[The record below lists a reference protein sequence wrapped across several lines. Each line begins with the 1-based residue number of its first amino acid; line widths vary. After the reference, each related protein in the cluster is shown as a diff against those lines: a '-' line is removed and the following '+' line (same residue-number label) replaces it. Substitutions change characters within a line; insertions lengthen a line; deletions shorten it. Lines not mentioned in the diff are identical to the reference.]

1 MVDISLFS
9 IPTSRLKLG
18 AVLARGSPGITLY
31 QAELQLRK
39 YVTKVCLTCLL
50 EPLSIQAAFTGM
62 CPAVAVKK
70 LQTGS
75 APAAVE
81 AAFLEEVQTLQL
93 ASAFCQQACR
103 TLGCCKVDGDACI
116 VMSLYPK
123 SAAKRLEES
132 QGWSWPAQRLT
143 SI

>member
-62 CPAVAVKK
+62 CPAG
-70 LQTGS
+70 GS
-75 APAAVE
+75 EE
-81 AAFLEEVQTLQL
+81 AADRLC
-93 ASAFCQQACR
+93 SSCSR
-103 TLGCCKVDGDACI
+103 GCL
-116 VMSLYPK
+116 S
-123 SAAKRLEES
+123 
-132 QGWSWPAQRLT
+132 
-143 SI
+143 